1 MTSSSPTTIT
11 TTPPPT
17 LGIHSSSSSHLLE
30 PFKII
35 GLVTNHVVPA
45 ISFQSNSSSD
55 DSDLIDDALIYCSI
69 GNTFYA
75 YGLKSLIHIDIGPQL
90 PSPISFMLVERQSS
104 LTSNASTAHPT
115 QRDIL
120 YICCEDSSNIYVLRG
135 ARELL
140 TIIDTSLQM
149 HQKSGKLV
157 QLLKIG
163 QYLLVCFEHL
173 ISIYDTFDLKDSFVN
188 AFELPKDC
196 TLNCACHLQTY
207 LDKIVIGCKEGHVL
221 LFNFRVGK
229 EIYRFE
235 KHCDDRTPFS
245 SSSSSQQ
252 QSLLHSL
259 LEINTTQNNTT
270 TDDNN
275 TTTTTTPPPLNHVI
289 TCLKPSPALDVI
301 AVGTSSGHV
310 FLYHVKYDHIL
321 NVFKQNGPVSSI
333 SFRSTTSNKSVDSN
347 SMDKTFSNHDHRH
360 DHHRTFSNHSEHV
373 MATGNHC
380 GEVSLWDLN
389 SHQLIHRIKKE
400 DRHTHTITCCEFL
413 PGEPF
418 MVTCSSDNVMTL
430 IAFDRVDKSR
440 EVVCRMGHKKSP
452 KLIRFYDPMGHFIV
466 TGGVDG
472 QIRVTSLLD
481 PRESKQISQQQNSH
495 LWKQHSQMPAVTDM
509 DICYLRQDDW
519 NNLACCHSN
528 LNSVTLWN
536 VKYLKSD
543 SETLYKPELKYGLP
557 QSVALSICG
566 NYAVVGT
573 SKGYLEKWIIQSKK
587 MKHLYHDHSEEQKKK
602 NIEIRKVYD
611 FKGRQKTLKPHIT
624 TVSNLSSSSLSLT
637 AHSSPINSV
646 VIDNSNTKVCSGGHD
661 GLLKVWKF
669 DADKN
674 SQSSN
679 SSLLNEIMNGGGH
692 HDSSHSSKSSF
703 SSSSSSDQLLASF
716 DLKSPILKMVKSKHS
731 ASANFVSV
739 ACENFSIHIFD
750 MNTCKL
756 IRTFHGHHINKINDM
771 CFTHDNRYLISCG
784 SDNYIL
790 IYDILTGQLI
800 DWLSL
805 PKAATSVDFHPEGLH
820 LVTTHVNSVGICL
833 WANKTIFG
841 NALLQ
846 SVNAPKYVSLPFS
859 GDSLMITERTTA
871 TSSVLLSGSGGSG
884 SEHDESLPTISIQ
897 KKKRKRAF
905 KILSQVDDWMKERN
919 AAEHGDDEQDSEE
932 EEEDE
937 LVKKRQD
944 QVHTSYP
951 IQEPSHFIK
960 LSDLPKYKWHG
971 LTHLDEIRKRNKL
984 DPKKPSIPELVDE
997 LDGTVT
1003 TSPFFL
1009 PTVSNLNTRNI
1020 QFQDK
1025 NTQRKG
1031 EKNCHEQNSENHHHH
1046 HHSHLVSSNVM
1057 VNPLIA
1063 MIKQD
1068 REHSNSSTCYY
1079 STTMKYIKESS
1090 IKQLDLNIRTLSA
1103 FNHYEEYKLLLEF
1116 FLHFIQEEFT
1126 DFDLI
1131 QALMNLFF
1139 QIHSEVLVQGIRDDS
1154 EIRQFIERLSHAN
1167 RVAFEPL
1174 DEMNKYNQCMIDYMS
1189 FGGVFI

>member
-1 MTSSSPTTIT
+1 MV
-11 TTPPPT
+11 
-17 LGIHSSSSSHLLE
+17 LGTHSSHLLE

-45 ISFQSNSSSD
+45 ISFQSNTSD

-90 PSPISFMLVERQSS
+90 PSPISYMLVERQSS

-120 YICCEDSSNIYVLRG
+120 YVCCEDSSKIYVLRG
-135 ARELL
+135 ARELI
-140 TIIDTSLQM
+140 TILDTSI
-149 HQKSGKLV
+149 HHKCGKLV

-163 QYLLVCFEHL
+163 QYLLVCFEHV
-173 ISIYDTFDLKDSFVN
+173 ISIYDTFELQDSFVN
-188 AFELPKDC
+188 AFELPQDC

-207 LDKIVIGCKEGHVL
+207 LDKIIIGCKEGHFL

-229 EIYRFE
+229 EIFRFE
-235 KHCDDRTPFS
+235 KHLKYFESLQEPS
-245 SSSSSQQ
+245 SSSSSHES
-252 QSLLHSL
+252 SLLHSL
-259 LEINTTQNNTT
+259 LNTVNSSNSSS
-270 TDDNN
+270 
-275 TTTTTTPPPLNHVI
+275 TPSISQI

-301 AVGTSSGHV
+301 AIGTSCGHV
-310 FLYHVKYDHIL
+310 ILYHVKYDHIL
-321 NVFKQNGPVSSI
+321 NVYKQNGPVSAI
-333 SFRSTTSNKSVDSN
+333 SFRSTSTSTTTNTTNTNTNDSTITDMTSMN
-347 SMDKTFSNHDHRH
+347 SNNMNSKQYKESSHFI
-360 DHHRTFSNHSEHV
+360 HSEHV

-389 SHQLIHRIKKE
+389 SHQIIHRIKKH
-400 DRHTHTITCCEFL
+400 DRHGQIMTCCEFL

-430 IAFDRVDKSR
+430 LAFDRVDKPR
-440 EVVCRMGHKKSP
+440 EVVCRMGHKKCP
-452 KLIRFYDPMGHFIV
+452 KIIRFYDPMGHFIV

-495 LWKQHSQMPAVTDM
+495 LWKSNNSQMPAITDM

-573 SKGYLEKWIIQSKK
+573 NKGYLEKWIIQSKK
-587 MKHLYHDHSEEQKKK
+587 MKHLYYHHEEKERS
-602 NIEIRKVYD
+602 IEIRKVYD
-611 FKGRQKTLKPHIT
+611 FKGRQKTLKQISNT
-624 TVSNLSSSSLSLT
+624 TMMTFGSHSLT

-646 VIDNSNTKVCSGGHD
+646 IIDNTNTKVCSGGHD

-669 DADKN
+669 ENKTPN
-674 SQSSN
+674 HSSH
-679 SSLLNEIMNGGGH
+679 LLNEIMNGVESTTKGNG
-692 HDSSHSSKSSF
+692 SKHSLST
-703 SSSSSSDQLLASF
+703 DQLLASF

-739 ACENFSIHIFD
+739 ACENFSIHVFD

-756 IRTFHGHHINKINDM
+756 IRSFHGHHINKINDM

-805 PKAATSVDFHPEGLH
+805 PKAATSVDFHPEGLY

-859 GDSLMITERTTA
+859 GDSLMVTERTDV
-871 TSSVLLSGSGGSG
+871 SSLNIDNQQNERQS
-884 SEHDESLPTISIQ
+884 ESLQ
-897 KKKRKRAF
+897 KRKRAF
-905 KILSQVDDWMKERN
+905 KILSKVDDWMKESMN
-919 AAEHGDDEQDSEE
+919 EKNEESTMTDDSSSDDDDDESESSMMTLSQKQQKQM
-932 EEEDE
+932 D
-937 LVKKRQD
+937 
-944 QVHTSYP
+944 TYP

-960 LSDLPKYKWHG
+960 LSGLAKYKWHS
-971 LTHLDEIRKRNKL
+971 LTHLDELRKKNKL
-984 DPKKPSIPELVDE
+984 DPKKQSIPELDDFDSVNRI
-997 LDGTVT
+997 T
-1003 TSPFFL
+1003 PFFI
-1009 PTVSNLNTRNI
+1009 PTQPSLSKNI
-1020 QFQDK
+1020 QFTKKKKEEEDYK
-1025 NTQRKG
+1025 T
-1031 EKNCHEQNSENHHHH
+1031 
-1046 HHSHLVSSNVM
+1046 SHLLSSNNNTM
-1057 VNPLIA
+1057 MNPLIA

-1068 REHSNSSTCYY
+1068 QENSSY
-1079 STTMKYIKESS
+1079 SATMKYIKDSS

-1103 FNHYEEYKLLLEF
+1103 FNNYEEYKLLLEF
-1116 FLHFIQEEFT
+1116 FLHFVQEEFT

-1139 QIHSEVLVQGIRDDS
+1139 QIHSDVLVEAIREDS